1 MTFPSCAVAAA
12 LVVSTI
18 TVVFAQPQM
27 KLNPGPIAGKEV
39 HLPNARNYAYCE
51 IAPVIGKGPQA
62 VAQFY
67 NTSQAGDCPPDKFSA
82 LDAKK
87 LAAELH
93 SDLVYLNPTP
103 QSARRHWVMDQLWA
117 FVAGETVDFHGVKAI
132 WVAAMTPEDM
142 TGLLKGPFTP
152 GQIQRASKYLYAA
165 GSAVFLLRQPDGK
178 AWVMQS
184 YATEVDAALTFETLS
199 QIGTRLALP
208 EGWRFE
214 TKTLT
219 SDLTIDPRKAPESKA
234 HIIRDNLHNVYEGC
248 GFDAACSYL
257 P

>member
-132 WVAAMTPEDM
+132 WVSSP
-142 TGLLKGPFTP
+142 
-152 GQIQRASKYLYAA
+152 
-165 GSAVFLLRQPDGK
+165 V
-178 AWVMQS
+178 
-184 YATEVDAALTFETLS
+184 
-199 QIGTRLALP
+199 
-208 EGWRFE
+208 
-214 TKTLT
+214 
-219 SDLTIDPRKAPESKA
+219 PR
-234 HIIRDNLHNVYEGC
+234 
-248 GFDAACSYL
+248 
-257 P
+257 